1 MSADGNTEGMML
13 AKAQENSEAHGAWQ
27 AYALTAAAVTGTA
40 VASARVAEVD
50 AAWYQEHAAALRQ
63 LAGTITALPDL
74 PATATDALTALRT
87 ALGDSDP
94 ARLLSPLAE
103 TGPHLRIVHPDLADR
118 VSDIGRHV
126 RQMRESEQR
135 QRSSCGP

>member
-1 MSADGNTEGMML
+1 MMR

-103 TGPHLRIVHPDLADR
+103 TGPHLRTVHPDLADR
-118 VSDIGRHV
+118 VSDIGRHA

-135 QRSSCGP
+135 QRSSGGP